1 MHRLTPTRTADIGI
15 AALDEVLR
23 TKVPDALSPGTVLLR
38 QGEASHNAY
47 YLAEGE
53 VAVFAESEF
62 GRVQLAT
69 IPAPRLIGE
78 LGVLANYPR
87 TATIETT
94 TDVSVFQLS
103 GEELIAVGAKA
114 PEFLLSVIGQ
124 LGRQLDGMNRALS
137 LYGNALSALE
147 RREFD
152 VRILDE
158 LTHPSPQLVT
168 FATTFK
174 RFAEQIIDKRRQA
187 DDLASAAL
195 IQRSF
200 LPRHEMLKPLAGVL
214 DLSADMRPARDVGGD
229 FYDYFLLDDGRIGIA
244 IGDVCGK
251 GIPASLFMAVTIT
264 ALRSAAQAE
273 RDVAAVLARVNAHLC
288 RDNDASMFATLF
300 YGVLDLRTGVLEYG
314 NCGHNAPYVLSDGG
328 RKSLAATG
336 IPVGLLDDRSAKSA
350 IMVLNPGDTL
360 VLFTDGVTEAMNP
373 RQEEFGNAR
382 LETLLDDAADADAA
396 GLMGQIYAAVDS
408 FADGEEQAD
417 DITCLMLRLA
427 PAGAKGL
434 KLAS

>member
-1 MHRLTPTRTADIGI
+1 MNRFTLTRTTDVGIG
-15 AALDEVLR
+15 ALDEVLS
-23 TKVPDALSPGTVLLR
+23 TLVPETLAAGCVLLR
-38 QGEASHNAY
+38 QGEASQFAY

-62 GRVQLAT
+62 GRVQLAS
-69 IPAPRLIGE
+69 IEAPRLIGE
-78 LGVLANYPR
+78 LGVLAGYPR

-94 TDVSVFQLS
+94 TNVSIYRLT
-103 GEELIAVGAKA
+103 GEQLIAVGEKA
-114 PEFLLSVIGQ
+114 PDFLLSVISQ

-152 VRILDE
+152 ARILDE

-168 FATTFK
+168 FAATFK

-229 FYDYFLLDDGRIGIA
+229 FYDFFLLDDGRIAFA

-264 ALRSAAQAE
+264 ALRSAAQSAS
-273 RDVAAVLARVNAHLC
+273 DVAATLARVNAHLC

-300 YGVLDLRTGVLEYG
+300 YGVLDLRSGVLEYG
-314 NCGHNAPYVLSDGG
+314 NCGHNAPYVLSGG
-328 RKSLAATG
+328 KRRSLGATG
-336 IPVGLLDDRSAKSA
+336 IPVGLMEDRSAKSA
-350 IMVLNPGDTL
+350 IVVLNPGDTL

-373 RQEEFGNAR
+373 RHEEFGNER
-382 LETLLDDAADADAA
+382 LEMLLDGAGEADAA
-396 GLMGQIYAAVDS
+396 GLMGQIYAAVDR
-408 FADGEEQAD
+408 FADGEDQAD
-417 DITCLMLRLA
+417 DITCLMLRLG
-427 PAGAKGL
+427 PAGAGRL